1 MTQQEIDALI
11 RKGRDFIR
19 PPEDDDADYQT
30 DQEKRLPQPPLV
42 TAPGPYK
49 RFSLPADYAGLSM
62 EHDFLKV
69 INSRS
74 SRRIYTDQPLSLLR
88 LSLLL
93 WCTQGIK
100 GIRGKKYATLRTVP
114 CGGARHEFECYL
126 LIRRV
131 EGLPA
136 GCYHYLP
143 MTHEL
148 ELIRKIDDP
157 DAFAAASLC
166 GQRWAAKASVVFY
179 YAADCYRA
187 EWRYGIHAHRV
198 MLIDAGHI
206 TENLYLTATALGL
219 GSCAIGAVE
228 GRMADEAFGLDGE
241 NLFVFY
247 AHTVGTVD
255 PDMLKHEDDIY
266 AFVREQGL

>member
-1 MTQQEIDALI
+1 MTKQEIDALI

-19 PPEDDDADYQT
+19 LPEDDASDYQT
-30 DQEKRLPQPPLV
+30 DQEMRLPQPPL
-42 TAPGPYK
+42 TLAPGPYE
-49 RFSLPADYAGLSM
+49 RFSLPADYAALDM
-62 EHDFLKV
+62 ETDFLTIV
-69 INSRS
+69 NGRS
-74 SRRIYTDQPLSLLR
+74 SRRVYTDQLVSLLQ

-93 WCTQGIK
+93 WCTQGVK

-114 CGGARHEFECYL
+114 CGGARHEFETYL

-131 EGLPA
+131 EGLPV
-136 GCYHYLP
+136 GFYHYLP

-148 ELIRKIDDP
+148 ELIRKTDNAEGFVID
-157 DAFAAASLC
+157 SLS
-166 GQRWAAKASVVFY
+166 GQRWTAKASVVFY
-179 YAADCYRA
+179 YAVDCYRA
-187 EWRYGIHAHRV
+187 EWRYGIYAHRV

-241 NLFVFY
+241 NLFIFY

-255 PDMLKHEDDIY
+255 PDTLKHEDDIY